1 MSLQIVLSL
10 DPLETSGLTS
20 NNVREFLEKC
30 QVRDIVFF
38 DESVSGYVVH
48 EGSLD
53 QETGFV
59 QCEVAI
65 LQLNNV
71 EEKDPLNYVNSENK
85 ISLTLGKEELVYD
98 NDLIQIWKFEIPVT
112 YPRKRLNN
120 PKLCISCSLVNE
132 NNETLVVENESFSEE
147 TLANYVPCMKRN
159 LLAELDHQIDFI
171 DTSNDVLETG
181 ITVQENSII
190 DKPNVRAFIS
200 VPVTISLVIK
210 LKSTKPAGRNGMLL
224 ATLNIESSEE
234 FTKIANNKDYHFD
247 IMDME
252 VDFKSGSVQPINSI
266 IPIRIQHTDSVNL
279 AYKFNNYEM
288 DFKET
293 TSSRP
298 ININLTL
305 RVQRV
310 VNGEFRN
317 VSSIIQTEWSPYL
330 DFGLI
335 APPINNALKTTINA
349 MQSQSQPTIPINNI
363 RHKALMSNLYK
374 LKGASLSN
382 TNNITSSTTNLRR
395 NRVSLANPSGCTSSV
410 TVNLTMGNNSSLTGL
425 RLTFVGKLDI
435 KLGEVVNWKIQ
446 AINNSMSRLNL
457 SLLVQ
462 NPINFNPVY
471 SGTNITTNNFSS
483 SNLLNNNGGIR
494 NNDVIIYNRVQ
505 LYSLY
510 NSLKVNGDGEG
521 ILILNNDIRMGP
533 LDPNAVFE
541 TEIQLIGVSKGI
553 FNLDGVK
560 VFDMNSGDGID
571 FGKLV
576 EVFVI

>member
-1 MSLQIVLSL
+1 M
-10 DPLETSGLTS
+10 
-20 NNVREFLEKC
+20 
-30 QVRDIVFF
+30 
-38 DESVSGYVVH
+38 H

-71 EEKDPLNYVNSENK
+71 EEKDPLNYVNLENK

-132 NNETLVVENESFSEE
+132 NNETLVVENESFLEE

-349 MQSQSQPTIPINNI
+349 MQLQSQPTIPINNI

-395 NRVSLANPSGCTSSV
+395 NRVSLANPSGRTSSV